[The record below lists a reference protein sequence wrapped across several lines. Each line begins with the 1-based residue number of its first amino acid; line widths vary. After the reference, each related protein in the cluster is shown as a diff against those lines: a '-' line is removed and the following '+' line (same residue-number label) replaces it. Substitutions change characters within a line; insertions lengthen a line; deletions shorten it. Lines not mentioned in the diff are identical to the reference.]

1 MKKKNEKTIEI
12 DNDNVFGY
20 DACIIIIINSVKLMG
35 DVKGWECV
43 HACGRVINN
52 ELPLKG
58 GSGSRVVIKAKCL

>member
-1 MKKKNEKTIEI
+1 MKKNEKTIEI
-12 DNDNVFGY
+12 DNENVFGY

-52 ELPLKG
+52 ELPLR
-58 GSGSRVVIKAKCL
+58 GSGSRLVIKPKRL